1 MYWEPTFYSTLYTGV
16 GFWAANW
23 ALYTLGIFDLSG
35 NGWRRHLR
43 SLRKLRAPFREA
55 AIILGLY
62 SLWGLIG
69 AYNIANYHGAIQRGV
84 DIWKIERWLHLPDE
98 AWLQGPALHH
108 PLFGKALNQYYIYGH
123 VNAIIIVLVWLWF
136 RHRADYARGR
146 AVLIL
151 FTLASVLVQWV
162 PVAPP
167 RFLHYGVVDLGR
179 LYNQTLYASIHSG
192 SADQLAAM
200 PSVHEGWS
208 ILVAVVVFMS
218 TRSRWRYVVWLHP
231 ILMMYVVVMTGNHY
245 WADGIVAGVML
256 ALVVGVLRLWDAAMA
271 RLLVHPEAAVPAQAK
286 EPLPAP
292 MYGMMRESRDVD
304 TATG

>member
-1 MYWEPTFYSTLYTGV
+1 MYWEPTFYSALYTGV

-35 NGWRRHLR
+35 NGWKRHLR
-43 SLRKLRAPFREA
+43 NLRKLRAPFREC

-69 AYNIANYHGAIQRGV
+69 AYNIANYTGAIQRGV
-84 DIWKIERWLHLPDE
+84 DIWKIERWFHLPSE
-98 AWLQGPALHH
+98 AWMQGPALHH
-108 PLFGKALNQYYIYGH
+108 AWFGKALNQYYIYGH
-123 VNAIIIVLVWLWF
+123 VNAIIIVLLWLWF
-136 RHRADYARGR
+136 RHRDKYARGR
-146 AVLIL
+146 AILIL
-151 FTLASVLVQWV
+151 FTLSSVLVQWI

-167 RFLHYGVVDLGR
+167 RFLHYGVVDVGR

-208 ILVAVVVFMS
+208 ILVAAIVWRS
-218 TRSRWRYVVWLHP
+218 TKSRWRYVVCLHP

-245 WADGIVAGVML
+245 WADGIVAGVLL
-256 ALVVGVLRLWDAAMA
+256 AIVIGLLHLWDLAMA
-271 RLLVHPEAAVPAQAK
+271 RLVHTEPEIPAQSP
-286 EPLPAP
+286 EPRPAQV
-292 MYGMMRESRDVD
+292 YGMMREPSDVD